1 LRTRRTVTLLGAIAI
16 AASALS
22 AATTSAL
29 PVAAKDSPLMRAA
42 KGQLQAARIP
52 VTVRSAGSRAA
63 TQTYRLAPFF
73 SGALLDTAKSALSPG
88 GLDSAGDTGAP
99 STGSGAPG
107 PIRPATAGNGSSG
120 GDGGTLGLSARTLG
134 CSLRNT
140 VGTSVRVNQDCTY
153 RRQAEEDITYNPV
166 NPTNLTGGSNDS
178 RVGYNQCSI
187 DYSINNGRTW
197 GDMLPPFR
205 QRLNSPELNG
215 PNTIAGDPGT
225 FKTYDFAS
233 DPAPAIDSQG
243 RAYFSC
249 VMLDLDLIATGLYV
263 TQSPQGAQGSFYYN
277 VPATGR
283 RFIVAEDNNTL
294 VNHDKNMIT
303 ADRYA
308 KLPNGQ
314 VNPNR
319 DNVYVTWTVF
329 KFGACNGGTLP
340 DNPGYCESPIY
351 GSMST
356 DNALHWSKP
365 EIISGNVPGL
375 CFLSNF
381 FINGTQTGTDC
392 NFDQGSYPVVN
403 PDGSLA
409 VTFNNG
415 NTAATNP
422 NSQTLGIRCTPT
434 GSTVPTT
441 ANPFGT
447 AHLNCAPPTKVGD
460 DVVVGEPLCNFGR
473 GPEECIPGPYIRT
486 NDYPRITKDN
496 TQNGHL
502 YSVWQ
507 DYRNGEFDIQMS
519 QSLDGGATWHEVGT
533 VNPDRGLDHYMP
545 ATDQAP
551 VSRSD
556 DRSNEGNGSGER
568 NGVSYYRSERVPAE
582 NVLPAGGF
590 APCGAAQGGNGTKC
604 EAGVGATNSDY
615 VVAGGSGDQTPYNFT
630 VVSPVFPPPD
640 GAQTGFNGDYSGMTV
655 NRGIEAHPIWSDTR
669 NANPFP
675 LNGVIRD
682 EDIFTTAVNLPSGQ
696 GEAQAGV
703 IGSNEGHQGGG
714 DTQNH

>member
-1 LRTRRTVTLLGAIAI
+1 
-16 AASALS
+16 
-22 AATTSAL
+22 
-29 PVAAKDSPLMRAA
+29 
-42 KGQLQAARIP
+42 
-52 VTVRSAGSRAA
+52 
-63 TQTYRLAPFF
+63 
-73 SGALLDTAKSALSPG
+73 
-88 GLDSAGDTGAP
+88 
-99 STGSGAPG
+99 
-107 PIRPATAGNGSSG
+107 
-120 GDGGTLGLSARTLG
+120 
-134 CSLRNT
+134 
-140 VGTSVRVNQDCTY
+140 
-153 RRQAEEDITYNPV
+153 
-166 NPTNLTGGSNDS
+166 
-178 RVGYNQCSI
+178 
-187 DYSINNGRTW
+187 
-197 GDMLPPFR
+197 
-205 QRLNSPELNG
+205 LNSPEFDG

-225 FKTYDFAS
+225 LKTYDFAS

-249 VMLDLDLIATGLYV
+249 VILDLDLIATGLYV

-277 VPATGR
+277 VPSTGR
-283 RFIVAEDNNTL
+283 RFIVAEDNNPL
-294 VNHDKNMIT
+294 VGHDKNMIT

-314 VNPNR
+314 TNPNR

-329 KFGACNGGTLP
+329 KFGATCNGGTA

-356 DNALHWSKP
+356 DNALHFSKP
-365 EIISGNVPGL
+365 EIISGNAPGL
-375 CFLSNF
+375 CSLSNF
-381 FINGTQTGTDC
+381 FINGTFTGSDC

-415 NTAATNP
+415 NTALGNP
-422 NSQTLGIRCTPT
+422 NSQQLGVRCMPS
-434 GSTVPTT
+434 GDS
-441 ANPFGT
+441 AAGT
-447 AHLNCAPPTKVGD
+447 ARLNCATPTKVGN

-473 GPEECIPGPYIRT
+473 GPEECVPGPYIRT
-486 NDYPRITKDN
+486 NDFPRITKDN

-507 DYRNGEFDIQMS
+507 DYRNGEYDVQMS

-551 VSRSD
+551 ASRRADESEGGGSD
-556 DRSNEGNGSGER
+556 R
-568 NGVSYYRSERVPAE
+568 NGVSYYRSERVPNE
-582 NVLPAGGF
+582 NVQPAGGF
-590 APCGAAQGGNGTKC
+590 APCGAAQGGNGTNC
-604 EAGVGATNSDY
+604 QPGVGATNSDY
-615 VVAGGSGDQTPYNFT
+615 SLAGGSGDQTPYNFT

-640 GAQTGFNGDYSGMTV
+640 GNQAGFNGDYSGMTV

-682 EDIFTTAVNLPSGQ
+682 EDVFTTAVNLPSGR
-696 GEAQAGV
+696 GEAQTGV
-703 IGSNEGHQGGG
+703 IGNNEGRHGGGG
-714 DTQNH
+714 D